1 MSCLILFQFQSLL
14 SFYFRLT
21 SRTSGLLSRTD
32 FHPTRPKTA
41 DHSENQTQNP
51 IPTIHAWTS
60 GSGSALVRPM
70 SAGIYHKPGITSS
83 SQLKV
88 DRSRAM
94 SASPIIDAIQKELK
108 RISDEK

>member
-1 MSCLILFQFQSLL
+1 M
-14 SFYFRLT
+14 
-21 SRTSGLLSRTD
+21 LSRAD

-41 DHSENQTQNP
+41 DQSDIQMQKP
-51 IPTIHAWTS
+51 IPTIHAWSS

-70 SAGIYHKPGITSS
+70 SAGIYHKPEIASS
-83 SQLKV
+83 DDKLKV

>member
-1 MSCLILFQFQSLL
+1 MTSVIP
-14 SFYFRLT
+14 YFRLT

-32 FHPTRPKTA
+32 FHTARPKTA
-41 DHSENQTQNP
+41 DHSGNQVQNP

-70 SAGIYHKPGITSS
+70 SAGIYHKPGITSTDDH
-83 SQLKV
+83 LKV

-108 RISDEK
+108 RISDDK